1 MARKEI
7 MDLVARIQAVES
19 AGGPFTLDDARRAG
33 IDPQRL
39 ARATRAGALHRV
51 GAGLYTVTPDRLAL
65 ARHHIERLADRG
77 VPAAVGSVAA
87 AQSWRVSIFG
97 STGPIHQTSATIL
110 IPRDTGIREGERHG
124 IRIRV
129 ADLTD
134 ADVTEHDGVP
144 MTRPLRTGL
153 DVAREL
159 GRCRASALVPLS
171 SAVRAEIAWDTPT
184 KEPLTDS
191 AVTDLLIAHPEIATG
206 LRESLDAIV
215 SRVNGHGM
223 RWVRRVLGDVEPLL
237 ETVLE
242 GLAWTV
248 LTDSDLPRPQPQRWV
263 TGVSGRRYRADFL
276 LGERVILECDGAI
289 KYADQTPW
297 QEKQRQSD
305 LEAAGYWVV
314 RCTWEELL
322 RRPHEVLKRLRLA
335 LLRAAA

>member
-1 MARKEI
+1 MARREVR
-7 MDLVARIQAVES
+7 DLVAQVQAVAAHGS
-19 AGGPFTLDDARRAG
+19 FTMDDARREG
-33 IDPQRL
+33 VGPQRL

-51 GAGLYTVTPDRLAL
+51 GAGRYVVTPDRLAL
-65 ARHHIERLADRG
+65 ARHHIERLSNKG

-87 AQSWRVSIFG
+87 ARSWGIGIFG
-97 STGPIHQTSATIL
+97 TAGPIHQTSATLL
-110 IPRDTGIREGERHG
+110 IPPGTGIREGERHG

-129 ADLTD
+129 ADLSD
-134 ADVTEHDGVP
+134 DDVVEHEGVP

-159 GRCRASALVPLS
+159 GRCRASALIPLS
-171 SAVRAEIAWDTPT
+171 GALRAELGWDTDPS
-184 KEPLTDS
+184 EPLADS
-191 AVTDLLIAHPEIATG
+191 TVTDLLLGYPEIAAG
-206 LRESLDAIV
+206 LRDELNGIV

-223 RWVRRVLGDVEPLL
+223 KWVRRVLEDVEPLL

-248 LTDSDLPRPQPQRWV
+248 LTDSDLPRPRPQRWV
-263 TGVSGRRYRADFL
+263 TGASGRRYRADFL
-276 LGERVILECDGAI
+276 LGDRVILECDGAV

-322 RRPHEVLKRLRLA
+322 HRPHVVLERLRLA

>member
-1 MARKEI
+1 M
-7 MDLVARIQAVES
+7 
-19 AGGPFTLDDARRAG
+19 
-33 IDPQRL
+33 
-39 ARATRAGALHRV
+39 
-51 GAGLYTVTPDRLAL
+51 
-65 ARHHIERLADRG
+65 
-77 VPAAVGSVAA
+77 GSVAA
-87 AQSWRVSIFG
+87 ARSWGIGIFG
-97 STGPIHQTSATIL
+97 TAGPIQQTSATLL
-110 IPRDTGIREGERHG
+110 IPRGTGIREGERHG

-129 ADLTD
+129 ADLSDTD
-134 ADVTEHDGVP
+134 VVEYDGLP

-171 SAVRAEIAWDTPT
+171 SALRAEIAWDSQTS
-184 KEPLTDS
+184 EPLADS
-191 AVTDLLIAHPEIATG
+191 AITDLLIAHPEIATG
-206 LRESLDAIV
+206 LRDELDDIV

-223 RWVRRVLGDVEPLL
+223 KWVRRVLGDVEPLL

-242 GLAWTV
+242 GLAWTA
-248 LTDSDLPRPQPQRWV
+248 LIDSDPPRPRPQRWV

-276 LGERVILECDGAI
+276 LGDRVILECDGAV

-322 RRPHEVLKRLRLA
+322 LRPHEGLHRLRLA
-335 LLRAAA
+335 LLRASA